1 MDLPMLESILRTL
14 TQALNIDQVK
24 ESTFEHEFKTTDS
37 IKTKQ
42 DKLPSKSKQKKQV
55 NGFIKEAHEA
65 SGYRDAVLTMN
76 YSL

>member
-1 MDLPMLESILRTL
+1 MLECILRTL

-24 ESTFEHEFKTTDS
+24 NQHLNTNSKLPDS

-42 DKLPSKSKQKKQV
+42 DKLSQQKQKKKEKQV
-55 NGFIKEAHEA
+55 NGFIKKEAHEA
-65 SGYRDAVLTMN
+65 SGYRDSVLTMN